1 MINRIDVSSVLGNCG
16 PFTNLLTRPTGA
28 AVRSEIEQ
36 QLADLRDS
44 VVTVIDFSQ
53 VELLDFSCADE
64 VIAKLLLRFGS
75 EPAKETYFIF
85 RGVTAHLDAI
95 ETVLERHMLALV
107 IELDDGAAQLIGSV
121 PEAERRM
128 WEVLRRI
135 GGGVASVIAAEIG
148 ADERETVE
156 MLDGLKRRRL
166 VMSSGDRYV
175 AVGGGV

>member
-1 MINRIDVSSVLGNCG
+1 MINRIDVSSVLGDCG

-36 QLADLRDS
+36 RLADARDS

-75 EPAKETYFIF
+75 EPAKETYFVF
-85 RGVTAHLDAI
+85 RGMTAHLDAI

-107 IELDDGAAQLIGSV
+107 IQLDDGAAQLIGAV
-121 PEAERRM
+121 PDAERRM
-128 WEVLRRI
+128 WEALRRI
-135 GGGVASVIAAEIG
+135 GGGVASVIAAELG
-148 ADERETVE
+148 ADEHETVE

-166 VMSSGDRYV
+166 VMCSGDRYV

>member
-1 MINRIDVSSVLGNCG
+1 MINTIDVSSVLGNCG

-28 AVRSEIEQ
+28 AVRSQIEE
-36 QLADLRDS
+36 QLAALRDS

-75 EPAKETYFIF
+75 EPAKEAYFVF

-107 IELDDGAAQLIGSV
+107 IQLDDGAAQLIGEV
-121 PEAERRM
+121 PPAERRL
-128 WEVLRRI
+128 WDTLRRM
-135 GGGVASVIAAEIG
+135 GGGICAGVAAELG
-148 ADERETVE
+148 LGEQETLE

-166 VMSSGDRYV
+166 VMRSGDRYV
-175 AVGGGV
+175 AVGGGA